1 MDYLERV
8 EKSAEFIRTR
18 LGTDVRYAVILGSG
32 FTSVLPPLRNEIRI
46 DYSEVPFFPD
56 RVIMGQGSQIRYGG
70 FGPKKVMFFC
80 GRFHLYQGVS
90 PLEVVMPIM
99 VAAKLGVKL
108 MVLTNASGGINRSFK
123 PGNIML
129 IRDHINFMGEN
140 PLVEL
145 YSLRDGNSEDFFID
159 MGNAYPVHLIEKFIS
174 SAKRLGYESV
184 VKCGVYVG
192 VKGPNYE
199 TPAEIKFFAK
209 AGADAVGMSTV
220 PEVIVAKHSG
230 LRVLGISCITD
241 ICIPDRLEPV
251 DFKKVI
257 EVANQAEPRV
267 TRLVEKVIQNMEL

>member
-32 FTSVLPPLRNEIRI
+32 FASVLPPPRNEIRI

-56 RVIMGQGSQIRYGG
+56 SVIRGQGSQIRYGG
-70 FGPKKVMFFC
+70 FGSKKVMFFC

-90 PLEVVMPIM
+90 PLEVVMPIV

-145 YSLRDGNSEDFFID
+145 YSLRNGNSEDFFID

-220 PEVIVAKHSG
+220 LEVIAAVYQKIE
-230 LRVLGISCITD
+230 VLGVSIISNMAAGISPH
-241 ICIPDRLEPV
+241 ILNHR
-251 DFKKVI
+251 
-257 EVANQAEPRV
+257 EVLAVVSDAAGKFFAILSEFFRFV
-267 TRLVEKVIQNMEL
+267 

>member
-220 PEVIVAKHSG
+220 LEVIAAVYQKIE
-230 LRVLGISCITD
+230 VLGVSIISNMAAGISPH
-241 ICIPDRLEPV
+241 IMNHREVLEV
-251 DFKKVI
+251 VSNAAGKFFAI
-257 EVANQAEPRV
+257 LSEFFSF
-267 TRLVEKVIQNMEL
+267 I